1 MNIENF
7 KIVIKA
13 RKIPIIDNPIIEY
26 IEDKGRQTTHLY
38 SEIYHN
44 SALISKGV
52 ILDFYKKFENIE
64 DFFGNMITRIKTFE
78 WYGRL
83 YTKNTYFGQKIYEL
97 KNFNDPPIDNSKRES
112 YLNEIASVFE
122 PYIRSLIEHDVA
134 LTSGYVP
141 SSSKIPDEIA
151 HRLAQI
157 FQLPLKS
164 FIQKNSDVP
173 SKQLTVI
180 DEQTF
185 NKYMLDFSKLDKNST
200 FLIIDDVV
208 GTGATICEIMYK
220 LYNFNKKTNYFLAIV
235 KDVKR

>member
-1 MNIENF
+1 
-7 KIVIKA
+7 
-13 RKIPIIDNPIIEY
+13 
-26 IEDKGRQTTHLY
+26 
-38 SEIYHN
+38 
-44 SALISKGV
+44 V
-52 ILDFYKKFENIE
+52 ILDFYKEFENIE
-64 DFFGNMITRIKTFE
+64 DFFGSRITRIKTFE
-78 WYGRL
+78 WHGRL
-83 YTKNTYFGQKIYEL
+83 YTQNTYFGQKVYEM
-97 KNFNDPPIDNSKRES
+97 KNFNDPPIDNSKRGS
-112 YLNEIASVFE
+112 YLNEIVSAFE

-134 LTSGYVP
+134 LTLGYVP

-173 SKQLTVI
+173 SKQLTAI

-208 GTGATICEIMYK
+208 GTGATVCEIMHK
-220 LYNFNKKTNYFLAIV
+220 LYNFNSKINYFLSVV